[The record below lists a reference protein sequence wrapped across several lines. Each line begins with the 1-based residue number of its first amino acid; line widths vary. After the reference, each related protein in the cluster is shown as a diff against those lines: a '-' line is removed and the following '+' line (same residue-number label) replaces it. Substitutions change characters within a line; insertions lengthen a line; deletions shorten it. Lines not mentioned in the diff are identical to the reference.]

1 MTTNSQTAKTYI
13 NVMEALVQQEI
24 EKQLKF
30 YPQNL
35 RSYLNTVE
43 VATYALNRL
52 PPLYASSTTGQRQ
65 QEYQGGKK
73 YKEEITSAVRR
84 AIAAVER
91 DPLRSC
97 TPIVSEMELQYEEA
111 AQVLHGIQALLSERG
126 LLDYPGQTLNWENCL
141 RVLKKAFDRA
151 TGKAT
156 TPPPSFTRNVPPP
169 PPAPN
174 PRRTNSN
181 ATLW

>member
-1 MTTNSQTAKTYI
+1 MTPTNSQTAKTYI
-13 NVMEALVQQEI
+13 NVMEVLVQQEI

-30 YPQNL
+30 YPKNL
-35 RSYLNTVE
+35 KSYLNVVE

-65 QEYQGGKK
+65 QESQGATK

-111 AQVLHGIQALLSERG
+111 TQVLQGIESLLSERG
-126 LLDYPGQTLNWENCL
+126 LLDYAGQSLNWENCL

-151 TGKAT
+151 MGKAT
-156 TPPPSFTRNVPPP
+156 TRQSSARNVPP

-174 PRRTNSN
+174 PRRPNPN